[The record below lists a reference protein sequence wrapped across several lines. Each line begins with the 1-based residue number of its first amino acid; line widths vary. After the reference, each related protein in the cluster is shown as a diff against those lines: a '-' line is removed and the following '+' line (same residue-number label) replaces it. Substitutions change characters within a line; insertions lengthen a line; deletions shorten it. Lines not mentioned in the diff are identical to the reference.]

1 MDDKTLITLVEKFG
15 SSQLAELELNDG
27 SLHLVLRKEGAIRSA
42 GSAANAAIEAGAAGN
57 ARSVASPVA
66 VSGQSGPVAAA
77 QTGSGH
83 ADSGHGTSSSAPAAD
98 HAVHLGLPVNAGS
111 PAATGEIITSPIVAT
126 FYRSSSPD
134 APLFVEVG
142 TKVKAGQTL
151 CILEAMKMMN
161 HLEAEFDCEILA
173 VKAENGDMVEYGQAL
188 FEVKRL

>member
-27 SLHLVLRKEGAIRSA
+27 SLHLVLRKEGAIRGNGNA
-42 GSAANAAIEAGAAGN
+42 GSTAVPAVGAVGTVAAGSTSMVNAASDHTTAAE
-57 ARSVASPVA
+57 
-66 VSGQSGPVAAA
+66 
-77 QTGSGH
+77 
-83 ADSGHGTSSSAPAAD
+83 

-111 PAATGEIITSPIVAT
+111 PAATGEVITSPIVAT
-126 FYRSSSPD
+126 FYRSASPD
-134 APLFVEVG
+134 APPFVEVG

-161 HLEAEFDCEILA
+161 HLEAEFDCEILTI
-173 VKAENGDMVEYGQAL
+173 KAENGAMVEYGQAL